1 MKQVKQNPYRLLG
14 IYANATTKERLAN
27 QSRLQAFLKVGKAVS
42 FPLDLTSYLGEV
54 ERSEAVIAT
63 ASANLTLPQ
72 DQIRYAQFWFVRDTP
87 IDTVAFNH
95 LESGD
100 LAQAVEIWEQR
111 ETPSSLQN
119 LIICSLIREEY
130 AEALSYAERLYGDS
144 EAVSHFVALI
154 VGDEAGI
161 ESDHIGFDFL
171 DALCEELGGSRL
183 LPLVSSPAWQE
194 HLKDHTVAPLI
205 SAIQEA
211 IDGAQKE
218 RKANKSRGASAGHT
232 LYKKSKSPLAKLK
245 KLLSTSDTQYQLI
258 ADKLGL
264 EILQCAIDYYNDAE
278 DREAARETAR
288 LAKYASSI
296 VVGKLAKDRC
306 QENLQTIERII
317 ESLPPEEV
325 TEEAKA
331 IMSSLVLFNLLPSKI
346 DVAVTL
352 LESTRPHFQAIKKK
366 LGATNTFYLKLSTK
380 VVNSALDDVIEEVNN
395 QQKSVSDFRGVV
407 SLRDCFSRAWNAT
420 LLMDSFDME
429 EEFKR
434 GKYSKNKSILKNIC
448 EQHHIDTSSSTLS
461 RASTPTTQRATS
473 STPQR
478 TTSSTPQRAT
488 TPTSQRTTSS
498 TPQRATT
505 PTTQRATTPT
515 TQRTTSST
523 PQRATTPTS
532 QRTTSSTPQRAT
544 SPTPQTSFTESESKR
559 ASKEREKRID
569 KRMKAFGYAILFVVY
584 GIMPSLIIGVIYAH
598 YNDNDDFGSTVLSC
612 LFLCAIIGAFV
623 GWNKGN

>member
-27 QSRLQAFLKVGKAVS
+27 QSRLQAFLKVGQSVS

-87 IDTVAFNH
+87 IDTIAFNH

-100 LAQAVEIWEQR
+100 LVKAVEIWEQR

-119 LIICSLIREEY
+119 LIICNLIREEY
-130 AEALSYAERLYGDS
+130 AEALSYAERLYGNR

-154 VGDEAGI
+154 VGDEVGI
-161 ESDHIGFDFL
+161 ESDHIGLDFL

-194 HLKDHTVAPLI
+194 HLKEHTVAPLI

-211 IDGAQKE
+211 VEVAQKE
-218 RKANKSRGASAGHT
+218 RKANNSRGASAGNT

-245 KLLSTSDTQYQLI
+245 ELLSTSDTQYQLI

-264 EILQCAIDYYNDAE
+264 EILQCSIDYYNDA
-278 DREAARETAR
+278 DDDIEAARETAR

-306 QENLQTIERII
+306 QENLQIIEKNI

-325 TEEAKA
+325 AEEAKA
-331 IMSSLVLFNLLPSKI
+331 IMGYLQEFNSQPSKI
-346 DVAVTL
+346 NVAVTL
-352 LESTRPHFQAIKKK
+352 LGSTRPHFQAIKKK
-366 LGATNTFYLKLSTK
+366 LGATNKFYLKLSTR
-380 VVNSALDDVIEEVNN
+380 VVNSALQDIIEEVNEE
-395 QQKSVSDFRGVV
+395 QEKLEMFIEKYQVELLPVLGSDILE
-407 SLRDCFSRAWNAT
+407 SCKNTLTRAWRAT

-434 GKYSKNKSILKNIC
+434 EKYSPNR
-448 EQHHIDTSSSTLS
+448 STLKDICQQLHINTNIL
-461 RASTPTTQRATS
+461 TPPWVTR
-473 STPQR
+473 
-478 TTSSTPQRAT
+478 
-488 TPTSQRTTSS
+488 PTH
-498 TPQRATT
+498 
-505 PTTQRATTPT
+505 
-515 TQRTTSST
+515 
-523 PQRATTPTS
+523 
-532 QRTTSSTPQRAT
+532 
-544 SPTPQTSFTESESKR
+544 QTSFTKSESER
-559 ASKEREKRID
+559 DSKEREDRQE
-569 KRMKAFGYAILFVVY
+569 RAFLEALIFGAY
-584 GIMPSLIIGVIYAH
+584 GFIPSLGVGSWVSDS
-598 YNDNDDFGSTVLSC
+598 DNAFNPAFFFL

-623 GWNKGN
+623 GWNKKD

>member
-27 QSRLQAFLKVGKAVS
+27 QSRLQAFLKIGKSVS

-54 ERSEAVIAT
+54 ERSEAIIAT
-63 ASANLTLPQ
+63 SSANLTLPQ
-72 DQIRYAQFWFVRDTP
+72 DQIRYAQFWFVKDTP

-100 LAQAVEIWEQR
+100 LAKAVEIWEQR

-130 AEALSYAERLYGDS
+130 AEALSYAERLYGDC
-144 EAVSHFVALI
+144 EAVSRFVALV

-161 ESDHIGFDFL
+161 EFDHIGFDFL

-194 HLKDHTVAPLI
+194 HLKDYTVAPLI

-211 IDGAQKE
+211 IEGAQKE
-218 RKANKSRGASAGHT
+218 RKADKSRGASAGYT

-245 KLLSTSDTQYQLI
+245 RLLSTSNTQYQMI
-258 ADKLGL
+258 ADELGL
-264 EILQCAIDYYNDAE
+264 EILQCSIDYYNDAD

-288 LAKYASSI
+288 LARYASSI

-325 TEEAKA
+325 AEEAKA
-331 IMSSLVLFNLLPSKI
+331 IMSSLVLFNSQPSKI

-380 VVNSALDDVIEEVNN
+380 VVNSALDDIIEEVNN
-395 QQKSVSDFRGVV
+395 KQESVSDFRGIM
-407 SLRDCFSRAWNAT
+407 SLKECFSRAWRAM
-420 LLMDSFDME
+420 LLMDTFDME

-434 GKYSKNKSILKNIC
+434 EKYSKNRSILKNLC
-448 EQHHIDTSSSTLS
+448 EQLHVSTSSSTPA
-461 RASTPTTQRATS
+461 RVTT
-473 STPQR
+473 
-478 TTSSTPQRAT
+478 
-488 TPTSQRTTSS
+488 
-498 TPQRATT
+498 
-505 PTTQRATTPT
+505 
-515 TQRTTSST
+515 
-523 PQRATTPTS
+523 
-532 QRTTSSTPQRAT
+532 
-544 SPTPQTSFTESESKR
+544 PTPQTSFTESESKR
-559 ASKEREKRID
+559 ASKEREDRQE
-569 KRMKAFGYAILFVVY
+569 RAFLEALKFGMY
-584 GIMPSLIIGVIYAH
+584 GFIPSLGVGSWVSDS
-598 YNDNDDFGSTVLSC
+598 DNAFNPAFFF
-612 LFLCAIIGAFV
+612 FLLVSVVIGAFV
-623 GWNKGN
+623 GWNKKD

>member
-100 LAQAVEIWEQR
+100 LVKAVEIWEQR

-171 DALCEELGGSRL
+171 DALCEELGGSKL
-183 LPLVSSPAWQE
+183 LPLVSSSAWQD
-194 HLKDHTVAPLI
+194 HLKERIVPPLI
-205 SAIQEA
+205 SAIKEA
-211 IDGAQKE
+211 IEEAQKE
-218 RKANKSRGASAGHT
+218 RTADESRGASAGYT

-366 LGATNTFYLKLSTK
+366 LGATNKFYLKLSTK
-380 VVNSALDDVIEEVNN
+380 VVNSALDDVIEEVNDK
-395 QQKSVSDFRGVV
+395 QESVSDFRGIMT
-407 SLRDCFSRAWNAT
+407 LRECFSRAWRAT

-434 GKYSKNKSILKNIC
+434 EKYSKNRSILKNLC
-448 EQHHIDTSSSTLS
+448 EQHHIDTSSSTPS
-461 RASTPTTQRATS
+461 RATSSTTQRATS
-473 STPQR
+473 SSTPTR
-478 TTSSTPQRAT
+478 VTTSTPQRAT
-488 TPTSQRTTSS
+488 S
-498 TPQRATT
+498 
-505 PTTQRATTPT
+505 
-515 TQRTTSST
+515 
-523 PQRATTPTS
+523 
-532 QRTTSSTPQRAT
+532 SSTPQRAT

-559 ASKEREKRID
+559 ASKEREEKQVR
-569 KRMKAFGYAILFVVY
+569 AFAEALIFGMY
-584 GIMPSLIIGVIYAH
+584 GFIPSLIVASWVSDS
-598 YNDNDDFGSTVLSC
+598 DNAFNPAFFF
-612 LFLCAIIGAFV
+612 FLLVSVVIGAFV

>member
-27 QSRLQAFLKVGKAVS
+27 QSRLQAFLKVGKSVS

-54 ERSEAVIAT
+54 ERSEAIIAT
-63 ASANLTLPQ
+63 ASAHLTLPQ
-72 DQIRYAQFWFVRDTP
+72 DQIRYAQFWFVKDTP

-171 DALCEELGGSRL
+171 DALCEELGGSQL

-211 IDGAQKE
+211 IEEAQKE
-218 RKANKSRGASAGHT
+218 RKADKSRGASAGNT

-264 EILQCAIDYYNDAE
+264 EILQCAIDYYNDA
-278 DREAARETAR
+278 DDIEAARETAR

-317 ESLPPEEV
+317 ESLPPDEVAEEV
-325 TEEAKA
+325 MA
-331 IMSSLVLFNLLPSKI
+331 IVDYLQEFNSQPSKV

-366 LGATNTFYLKLSTK
+366 LGATNKFYLKLSTK
-380 VVNSALDDVIEEVNN
+380 VVDSALHDIIEEVNDT
-395 QQKSVSDFRGVV
+395 QESVSDFRGIM
-407 SLRDCFSRAWNAT
+407 SLKECLSRAWRAT

-429 EEFKR
+429 EEFKHER
-434 GKYSKNKSILKNIC
+434 YSPNRSTLKDVC
-448 EQHHIDTSSSTLS
+448 EQLHIDTSSST
-461 RASTPTTQRATS
+461 PTRV
-473 STPQR
+473 
-478 TTSSTPQRAT
+478 TTSTPQRAT
-488 TPTSQRTTSS
+488 SSS
-498 TPQRATT
+498 TPR
-505 PTTQRATTPT
+505 
-515 TQRTTSST
+515 
-523 PQRATTPTS
+523 
-532 QRTTSSTPQRAT
+532 RAT

-559 ASKEREKRID
+559 ASKEREKRLD

-584 GIMPSLIIGVIYAH
+584 GIILSLIIGVIYAH
-598 YNDNDDFGSTVLSC
+598 SNDNDDFGSTVLSC

>member
-1 MKQVKQNPYRLLG
+1 MQELFYTPRMKQVKQNPYRLLG
-14 IYANATTKERLAN
+14 LYANATTKERLAN
-27 QSRLQAFLKVGKAVS
+27 QSRLQAFLKVGKSVS

-54 ERSEAVIAT
+54 ERSEAVITT

-87 IDTVAFNH
+87 IDTIAFNH

-100 LAQAVEIWEQR
+100 LVKAVEIWEQR

-119 LIICSLIREEY
+119 LIICNLIREEY
-130 AEALSYAERLYGDS
+130 AEALSYAERLYGDR

-161 ESDHIGFDFL
+161 ESDHIGFDLL

-211 IDGAQKE
+211 IEVAQKE
-218 RKANKSRGASAGHT
+218 RKANNSRGASAGNT

-245 KLLSTSDTQYQLI
+245 ELLSTSDTQYQLI

-264 EILQCAIDYYNDAE
+264 EILQCSIDYYNDA
-278 DREAARETAR
+278 DDDIEAARETAR
-288 LAKYASSI
+288 LARYASSI

-306 QENLQTIERII
+306 QENLQTFERII
-317 ESLPPEEV
+317 ESLPPDEV
-325 TEEAKA
+325 AVEVMA
-331 IMSSLVLFNLLPSKI
+331 ILDYLQEFNSHPSKI

-352 LESTRPHFQAIKKK
+352 LDNTRPHFQAIKKK
-366 LGATNTFYLKLSTK
+366 LGATNKFYLKLSTK
-380 VVNSALDDVIEEVNN
+380 VIDSALHDIIEEVNFEQEWLKTLAEQSN
-395 QQKSVSDFRGVV
+395 L
-407 SLRDCFSRAWNAT
+407 SLHSAFGSNIIADLKNIMTRAWRAT

-429 EEFKR
+429 EEFKHER
-434 GKYSKNKSILKNIC
+434 YSPNR
-448 EQHHIDTSSSTLS
+448 STLKDICQQLHINTNIL
-461 RASTPTTQRATS
+461 TPPRVTNTTSQRTTS

-488 TPTSQRTTSS
+488 T
-498 TPQRATT
+498 
-505 PTTQRATTPT
+505 
-515 TQRTTSST
+515 
-523 PQRATTPTS
+523 
-532 QRTTSSTPQRAT
+532 
-544 SPTPQTSFTESESKR
+544 PTPQTSFTESESKR
-559 ASKEREKRID
+559 ASKEREKRLD
-569 KRMKAFGYAILFVVY
+569 KRMKAFGYAIIFVVC
-584 GIMPSLIIGVIYAH
+584 GTIPSIMVGLISDHSNDNSGTITLSLI
-598 YNDNDDFGSTVLSC
+598 
-612 LFLCAIIGAFV
+612 FLCAIIGAFV

>member
-27 QSRLQAFLKVGKAVS
+27 QSRLQAFLKVGQSVS

-87 IDTVAFNH
+87 IDTIAFNH

-100 LAQAVEIWEQR
+100 LVKAVEIWEQR

-144 EAVSHFVALI
+144 EAVNHFVALI
-154 VGDEAGI
+154 AGDEAGI
-161 ESDHIGFDFL
+161 ESDHIGFDLL

-194 HLKDHTVAPLI
+194 HLKEHTVAPLI

-211 IDGAQKE
+211 IEVAQKE
-218 RKANKSRGASAGHT
+218 RKANNSRGASAGNT

-245 KLLSTSDTQYQLI
+245 ELLSTSDTQYQLI

-264 EILQCAIDYYNDAE
+264 EILQCSIDYYNDA
-278 DREAARETAR
+278 DDDIEAARETAR
-288 LAKYASSI
+288 LARYASSI

-317 ESLPPEEV
+317 ESLPPDEV
-325 TEEAKA
+325 AVEVMA
-331 IMSSLVLFNLLPSKI
+331 ILDYLQEFNSHPSKI

-352 LESTRPHFQAIKKK
+352 LDNTRPHFQAIKKK
-366 LGATNTFYLKLSTK
+366 LGATNKFYLKLSTK
-380 VVNSALDDVIEEVNN
+380 VVDSALHDVIEEVNDK
-395 QQKSVSDFRGVV
+395 QESVSDFRGIM
-407 SLRDCFSRAWNAT
+407 SLNECLSRAWRAT

-429 EEFKR
+429 EEFKHER
-434 GKYSKNKSILKNIC
+434 YSPNRSTLKDIC
-448 EQHHIDTSSSTLS
+448 EQLHVSTSSSTPA
-461 RASTPTTQRATS
+461 RVTTP
-473 STPQR
+473 
-478 TTSSTPQRAT
+478 TPQRAT
-488 TPTSQRTTSS
+488 STTSQRV
-498 TPQRATT
+498 
-505 PTTQRATTPT
+505 
-515 TQRTTSST
+515 
-523 PQRATTPTS
+523 
-532 QRTTSSTPQRAT
+532 T
-544 SPTPQTSFTESESKR
+544 SPTPQTSFTKSEPER
-559 ASKEREKRID
+559 DSKEREKRLD
-569 KRMKAFGYAILFVVY
+569 KRMKAFGYAIIFVVC
-584 GIMPSLIIGVIYAH
+584 GTIPSIMVGLISDHSNDNSGTITLSLI
-598 YNDNDDFGSTVLSC
+598 
-612 LFLCAIIGAFV
+612 FLCAIIGAFV

>member
-27 QSRLQAFLKVGKAVS
+27 QSRLQAFLKVGKSVS

-54 ERSEAVIAT
+54 ERSEAVITT

-87 IDTVAFNH
+87 IDTIAFNH

-100 LAQAVEIWEQR
+100 LVKAVEIWEQR

-119 LIICSLIREEY
+119 LIICNLIREEY
-130 AEALSYAERLYGDS
+130 AEALSYAERLYGDR

-161 ESDHIGFDFL
+161 ESDHIGLDFL
-171 DALCEELGGSRL
+171 DAMCEELGGSRL

-194 HLKDHTVAPLI
+194 HLKEHTVAPLI

-211 IDGAQKE
+211 IEVAQKE
-218 RKANKSRGASAGHT
+218 RKANNSRGASAGNT

-245 KLLSTSDTQYQLI
+245 ELLSTSDTQYQLI

-264 EILQCAIDYYNDAE
+264 EILQCSIDYYNDA
-278 DREAARETAR
+278 DDDIEAARETAR
-288 LAKYASSI
+288 LARYASSI

-306 QENLQTIERII
+306 QENLQIIEKNI

-325 TEEAKA
+325 AEEAKA
-331 IMSSLVLFNLLPSKI
+331 IMGYLQEFNSQPSKI
-346 DVAVTL
+346 NVAVTL
-352 LESTRPHFQAIKKK
+352 LGSTRPHFQAIKKK
-366 LGATNTFYLKLSTK
+366 LGATNTFYLKLSTR
-380 VVNSALDDVIEEVNN
+380 VVNSALQDIIEEVNEE
-395 QQKSVSDFRGVV
+395 QEKLKMLAEQFPLSLHSAFGSDI
-407 SLRDCFSRAWNAT
+407 LADLKNILTRAWRAT

-434 GKYSKNKSILKNIC
+434 EKYSPNR
-448 EQHHIDTSSSTLS
+448 STLKDICQQLHINTNILTPPWVT
-461 RASTPTTQRATS
+461 RPASQRATS
-473 STPQR
+473 S
-478 TTSSTPQRAT
+478 STPR
-488 TPTSQRTTSS
+488 
-498 TPQRATT
+498 
-505 PTTQRATTPT
+505 
-515 TQRTTSST
+515 
-523 PQRATTPTS
+523 
-532 QRTTSSTPQRAT
+532 RAT
-544 SPTPQTSFTESESKR
+544 SPTPQTSFTKSESER
-559 ASKEREKRID
+559 DSKEREKRLD
-569 KRMKAFGYAILFVVY
+569 KRMKAFGYAIIFVVC
-584 GIMPSLIIGVIYAH
+584 GTIPSIMVGLISDHSNDNSGTITLSLI
-598 YNDNDDFGSTVLSC
+598 
-612 LFLCAIIGAFV
+612 FLCAIIGAFV

>member
-27 QSRLQAFLKVGKAVS
+27 QSRLQAFLKIGKSVS

-171 DALCEELGGSRL
+171 DALCEELGGSKL
-183 LPLVSSPAWQE
+183 LPLVSSSAWQDY
-194 HLKDHTVAPLI
+194 LKERIVPPLI
-205 SAIQEA
+205 SAIKGA
-211 IDGAQKE
+211 IEGAQKE
-218 RKANKSRGASAGHT
+218 RKADKSRGASAGYT

-245 KLLSTSDTQYQLI
+245 RLLSTSNTQYQMI
-258 ADKLGL
+258 ADELGL
-264 EILQCAIDYYNDAE
+264 EILQCSIDYYNDA
-278 DREAARETAR
+278 DDIEAARETAR
-288 LAKYASSI
+288 LARYASSI

-325 TEEAKA
+325 AEEAKA
-331 IMSSLVLFNLLPSKI
+331 IMGYLQEFNSQPSKI
-346 DVAVTL
+346 NVAVTL
-352 LESTRPHFQAIKKK
+352 LGNSRPHFQAIKKK

-380 VVNSALDDVIEEVNN
+380 VVNGALHDIIEEVNFE
-395 QQKSVSDFRGVV
+395 QEKLKTLAERFHISLYSTFGSDI
-407 SLRDCFSRAWNAT
+407 LADLKNIMTRAWRAT

-429 EEFKR
+429 EEFKHER
-434 GKYSKNKSILKNIC
+434 YSPNR
-448 EQHHIDTSSSTLS
+448 STLKDICQQLHINTNILTPPGVT
-461 RASTPTTQRATS
+461 STTSQRTTS

-488 TPTSQRTTSS
+488 S
-498 TPQRATT
+498 TPKEKDEVKEF
-505 PTTQRATTPT
+505 
-515 TQRTTSST
+515 
-523 PQRATTPTS
+523 
-532 QRTTSSTPQRAT
+532 
-544 SPTPQTSFTESESKR
+544 FTRLGCALVSAVGFVLEFWWVIGLVIVVLYLIFEPKGS
-559 ASKEREKRID
+559 A
-569 KRMKAFGYAILFVVY
+569 MVVWIL
-584 GIMPSLIIGVIYAH
+584 
-598 YNDNDDFGSTVLSC
+598 VLS
-612 LFLCAIIGAFV
+612 AIIGAV
-623 GWNKGN
+623 KGWIEYDDL

>member
-27 QSRLQAFLKVGKAVS
+27 QSRLQAFLKVGKSVS

-72 DQIRYAQFWFVRDTP
+72 DQIRYAQFWFVRETP
-87 IDTVAFNH
+87 IDTIAFNH

-100 LAQAVEIWEQR
+100 LVKAVEIWEQR

-119 LIICSLIREEY
+119 LIICNLIREEY
-130 AEALSYAERLYGDS
+130 AEALSYAERLYGNR

-154 VGDEAGI
+154 VGDEVGI
-161 ESDHIGFDFL
+161 ESDHIGLDFL

-194 HLKDHTVAPLI
+194 HLKEHTVAPLI

-211 IDGAQKE
+211 VEVAQKE
-218 RKANKSRGASAGHT
+218 RKANNSRGASAGNT

-245 KLLSTSDTQYQLI
+245 ELLSTSDTQYQLI

-264 EILQCAIDYYNDAE
+264 EILQCSIDYYNDADDDIE
-278 DREAARETAR
+278 TARETAR

-306 QENLQTIERII
+306 LENLQIIEKNI

-325 TEEAKA
+325 AEEAKA
-331 IMSSLVLFNLLPSKI
+331 IMGYLQEFNSQPSKI
-346 DVAVTL
+346 NVAVTL
-352 LESTRPHFQAIKKK
+352 LGSTRPHFQAIKKK
-366 LGATNTFYLKLSTK
+366 LGATNKFYLKLSTR
-380 VVNSALDDVIEEVNN
+380 VVNSALQDIIEEVNSE
-395 QQKSVSDFRGVV
+395 QEKLKMLAEQFPLGLHSAFGSDIIAD
-407 SLRDCFSRAWNAT
+407 LENIMIRAWRAT

-434 GKYSKNKSILKNIC
+434 EKYSPNR
-448 EQHHIDTSSSTLS
+448 STLKDICQQLHINTNILTPPWVT
-461 RASTPTTQRATS
+461 RPASQRATS
-473 STPQR
+473 S
-478 TTSSTPQRAT
+478 STPR
-488 TPTSQRTTSS
+488 
-498 TPQRATT
+498 
-505 PTTQRATTPT
+505 
-515 TQRTTSST
+515 
-523 PQRATTPTS
+523 
-532 QRTTSSTPQRAT
+532 RAT
-544 SPTPQTSFTESESKR
+544 SPTPQTSFTKSESER
-559 ASKEREKRID
+559 DSKEREKRLD
-569 KRMKAFGYAILFVVY
+569 KRMKAFGYAIIFVVC
-584 GIMPSLIIGVIYAH
+584 GTIPSIMVGLISDHSNDNSGTITLSLI
-598 YNDNDDFGSTVLSC
+598 
-612 LFLCAIIGAFV
+612 FLCAIIGAFV

>member
-1 MKQVKQNPYRLLG
+1 MQELFYTPRMKQVKQNPYRLLG

-27 QSRLQAFLKVGKAVS
+27 QSRLQAFLKVGKSVS

-54 ERSEAVIAT
+54 ERSEAVITT

-87 IDTVAFNH
+87 IDTIAFNH

-100 LAQAVEIWEQR
+100 LVKAVEIWEQR

-119 LIICSLIREEY
+119 LIICNLIREEY
-130 AEALSYAERLYGDS
+130 AEALSYAERLYGDR

-161 ESDHIGFDFL
+161 ESDHIGFDLL

-211 IDGAQKE
+211 IEVAQKE
-218 RKANKSRGASAGHT
+218 RKANNSRGASAGNT

-245 KLLSTSDTQYQLI
+245 ELLSTSDTQYQLI

-264 EILQCAIDYYNDAE
+264 EILQCSIDYYNDA
-278 DREAARETAR
+278 DDDIEAARETAR
-288 LAKYASSI
+288 LARYASSI

-306 QENLQTIERII
+306 QENLQTFERII
-317 ESLPPEEV
+317 ESLPPDEV
-325 TEEAKA
+325 AVEVMA
-331 IMSSLVLFNLLPSKI
+331 ILDYLQEFNSHPSKI

-352 LESTRPHFQAIKKK
+352 LDNTRPHFQAIKKK
-366 LGATNTFYLKLSTK
+366 LGATNKFYLKLSTK
-380 VVNSALDDVIEEVNN
+380 VIDSALHDIIEEVNFEQEWLKTLAEQSN
-395 QQKSVSDFRGVV
+395 L
-407 SLRDCFSRAWNAT
+407 SLHSAFGSNIIADLKNIMTRAWRAT

-429 EEFKR
+429 EEFKHER
-434 GKYSKNKSILKNIC
+434 YSPNR
-448 EQHHIDTSSSTLS
+448 STLKDICQQLHINTNILTPP
-461 RASTPTTQRATS
+461 RVTSTTSQRTTS

-488 TPTSQRTTSS
+488 T
-498 TPQRATT
+498 
-505 PTTQRATTPT
+505 
-515 TQRTTSST
+515 
-523 PQRATTPTS
+523 
-532 QRTTSSTPQRAT
+532 
-544 SPTPQTSFTESESKR
+544 PTPQTSFTESESKR
-559 ASKEREKRID
+559 ASKEREKRLD
-569 KRMKAFGYAILFVVY
+569 KRMKAFGYAIIFVVC
-584 GIMPSLIIGVIYAH
+584 GTIPSIMVGLISDHSNDNSGTITLSLI
-598 YNDNDDFGSTVLSC
+598 
-612 LFLCAIIGAFV
+612 FLCAIIGAFV

>member
-27 QSRLQAFLKVGKAVS
+27 QSRLQAFLKVGKSVS

-54 ERSEAVIAT
+54 ERSEAIIST

-87 IDTVAFNH
+87 IDTIAFNH

-100 LAQAVEIWEQR
+100 LAKAVEIWEQR

-119 LIICSLIREEY
+119 LIICNLIREEY
-130 AEALSYAERLYGDS
+130 VEALSYAERLYGDR

-171 DALCEELGGSRL
+171 DALCEELGGSQL

-194 HLKDHTVAPLI
+194 HLKGLSVGPLI
-205 SAIQEA
+205 KVIKEA
-211 IDGAQKE
+211 IDVAKKE
-218 RKANKSRGASAGHT
+218 RKANESRGASAGNT
-232 LYKKSKSPLAKLK
+232 LYKKSKSSLAKLK
-245 KLLSTSDTQYQLI
+245 ELLSTSDMQYQMV
-258 ADKLGL
+258 ADELGL
-264 EILQCAIDYYNDAE
+264 EILQCAIDYYNDADE
-278 DREAARETAR
+278 REAARESAR
-288 LAKYASSI
+288 LARYASSI

-306 QENLQTIERII
+306 QENLRTLEEII

-325 TEEAKA
+325 AEEVMA
-331 IMSSLVLFNLLPSKI
+331 IMGYLQEFNSQPSKI

-352 LESTRPHFQAIKKK
+352 LDNTRPHLQAIKKK
-366 LGATNTFYLKLSTK
+366 LGATNKFYLKLSTR
-380 VVNSALDDVIEEVNN
+380 VVNSALQDIIEEVNDK
-395 QQKSVSDFRGVV
+395 QESVSDFRGIM
-407 SLRDCFSRAWNAT
+407 SLKECLSRAWRAT
-420 LLMDSFDME
+420 LFMNPFDME

-434 GKYSKNKSILKNIC
+434 ERYSPNRSTLKDIC
-448 EQHHIDTSSSTLS
+448 QQLHIDTY
-461 RASTPTTQRATS
+461 TPPRPWATRPTSQRATS
-473 STPQR
+473 
-478 TTSSTPQRAT
+478 
-488 TPTSQRTTSS
+488 
-498 TPQRATT
+498 
-505 PTTQRATTPT
+505 
-515 TQRTTSST
+515 
-523 PQRATTPTS
+523 
-532 QRTTSSTPQRAT
+532 SSTPQRAT
-544 SPTPQTSFTESESKR
+544 SPTPQTSFTESESKQ
-559 ASKEREKRID
+559 ASKERENRID
-569 KRMKAFGYAILFVVY
+569 KLGRAYKLGRAFGDAIMFVFY

-623 GWNKGN
+623 GWNKKD

>member
-27 QSRLQAFLKVGKAVS
+27 QSRLQAFLKIGKSVS

-119 LIICSLIREEY
+119 LIIYSLIREEY

-144 EAVSHFVALI
+144 EAVSHFVELI

-211 IDGAQKE
+211 IEEAQKE
-218 RKANKSRGASAGHT
+218 RKANKSRGASAGYT

-245 KLLSTSDTQYQLI
+245 KLLSTSNTQYQLI
-258 ADKLGL
+258 ADELGL
-264 EILQCAIDYYNDAE
+264 EILQCSIDYYNDA
-278 DREAARETAR
+278 DDIEAARETAR
-288 LAKYASSI
+288 LARYASSI

-317 ESLPPEEV
+317 ESLPPDEV
-325 TEEAKA
+325 AVEVMA
-331 IMSSLVLFNLLPSKI
+331 ILDYLQEFNSHPSKI

-352 LESTRPHFQAIKKK
+352 LDNTRPHFQAIKKK
-366 LGATNTFYLKLSTK
+366 LGATNKFYLKLSTK
-380 VVNSALDDVIEEVNN
+380 VVDSALHDVIEEVNDK
-395 QQKSVSDFRGVV
+395 QESVSDFRGIM
-407 SLRDCFSRAWNAT
+407 SLNECLSRAWRAT

-429 EEFKR
+429 EEFKHER
-434 GKYSKNKSILKNIC
+434 YSPNRSTLKDIC
-448 EQHHIDTSSSTLS
+448 EQLHVSTSSSTPA
-461 RASTPTTQRATS
+461 RV
-473 STPQR
+473 
-478 TTSSTPQRAT
+478 T
-488 TPTSQRTTSS
+488 TP
-498 TPQRATT
+498 
-505 PTTQRATTPT
+505 
-515 TQRTTSST
+515 
-523 PQRATTPTS
+523 
-532 QRTTSSTPQRAT
+532 TPQRAT
-544 SPTPQTSFTESESKR
+544 STTSQRVTNPTPQTSFTESESKR
-559 ASKEREKRID
+559 ASKEREDRQE
-569 KRMKAFGYAILFVVY
+569 RAFLEALIFGAY
-584 GIMPSLIIGVIYAH
+584 GFIPSLGVGSWVSDS
-598 YNDNDDFGSTVLSC
+598 DNAFNPAFFFL

-623 GWNKGN
+623 GWNKKD

>member
-54 ERSEAVIAT
+54 ERSEAIIAT
-63 ASANLTLPQ
+63 ANANLTLPQ

-87 IDTVAFNH
+87 IDTIAFNH

-100 LAQAVEIWEQR
+100 LVKAVEIWEQR

-119 LIICSLIREEY
+119 LIICNLIREEY
-130 AEALSYAERLYGDS
+130 AEALSYAERLYGDR
-144 EAVSHFVALI
+144 EAVSHLVALI

-194 HLKDHTVAPLI
+194 HLKEHTMAPLI

-211 IDGAQKE
+211 IEGAQKE
-218 RKANKSRGASAGHT
+218 RKANNSRGASAGNT

-245 KLLSTSDTQYQLI
+245 ELLSTSDTQYQLI

-264 EILQCAIDYYNDAE
+264 EILQCSIDYYNDADDDIE
-278 DREAARETAR
+278 TARETAR

-306 QENLQTIERII
+306 QENLQIIEKNI

-325 TEEAKA
+325 AEEAKA
-331 IMSSLVLFNLLPSKI
+331 IMGYLQEFNSQPSKI
-346 DVAVTL
+346 SVAVTL
-352 LESTRPHFQAIKKK
+352 LGSTRPHFQAIKKK
-366 LGATNTFYLKLSTK
+366 LGATNTFYLKLSTR
-380 VVNSALDDVIEEVNN
+380 VVNSALQDIIEEVNSE
-395 QQKSVSDFRGVV
+395 QEKLKMLAEQFPLGLHSAFGSDIIAD
-407 SLRDCFSRAWNAT
+407 LENIMTRAWRAT

-429 EEFKR
+429 EEFKHE
-434 GKYSKNKSILKNIC
+434 KYSPNR
-448 EQHHIDTSSSTLS
+448 STLKDICQQLHINTNIL
-461 RASTPTTQRATS
+461 TPPGVTR
-473 STPQR
+473 P
-478 TTSSTPQRAT
+478 TPQRA
-488 TPTSQRTTSS
+488 SS
-498 TPQRATT
+498 P
-505 PTTQRATTPT
+505 
-515 TQRTTSST
+515 
-523 PQRATTPTS
+523 
-532 QRTTSSTPQRAT
+532 TPQRAT
-544 SPTPQTSFTESESKR
+544 STP
-559 ASKEREKRID
+559 KEKDEVKEFFNRL
-569 KRMKAFGYAILFVVY
+569 GYALISAFEFILLYWWVIAIVVGVFS
-584 GIMPSLIIGVIYAH
+584 GIFDSKGPAMAIGILVLSVIVGAVKGWIEY
-598 YNDNDDFGSTVLSC
+598 DDF
-612 LFLCAIIGAFV
+612 
-623 GWNKGN
+623 

>member
-27 QSRLQAFLKVGKAVS
+27 QSRLQAFLKVGKSVS

-54 ERSEAVIAT
+54 KRSEAVIAT

-100 LAQAVEIWEQR
+100 LVKAVEIWEQR

-171 DALCEELGGSRL
+171 DALCEELGGSKL
-183 LPLVSSPAWQE
+183 LPLVSGFAWQE
-194 HLKDHTVAPLI
+194 HLKERIVPPLI
-205 SAIQEA
+205 SAIKEA
-211 IDGAQKE
+211 IEEAQKE
-218 RKANKSRGASAGHT
+218 RTADKSRGASAGNT

-264 EILQCAIDYYNDAE
+264 EILQCAIDYYNDA
-278 DREAARETAR
+278 DGIEAARDTVR
-288 LAKYASSI
+288 LARYASSI

-306 QENLQTIERII
+306 QENLQIIEKIV

-325 TEEAKA
+325 AEEAKA
-331 IMSSLVLFNLLPSKI
+331 IMSSLVLFNLQPSKI

-352 LESTRPHFQAIKKK
+352 LDNTRPHFQAIKKK
-366 LGATNTFYLKLSTK
+366 LGATNKFYLKLSTK
-380 VVNSALDDVIEEVNN
+380 VVDSALHDVIEEVNDK
-395 QQKSVSDFRGVV
+395 QESVSDFRGIM
-407 SLRDCFSRAWNAT
+407 SLNECLSRAWRAT

-429 EEFKR
+429 EEFKHER
-434 GKYSKNKSILKNIC
+434 YSPNRSTLKDIC
-448 EQHHIDTSSSTLS
+448 EQLHVSTSSSTPA
-461 RASTPTTQRATS
+461 RV
-473 STPQR
+473 
-478 TTSSTPQRAT
+478 T
-488 TPTSQRTTSS
+488 TP
-498 TPQRATT
+498 
-505 PTTQRATTPT
+505 
-515 TQRTTSST
+515 
-523 PQRATTPTS
+523 
-532 QRTTSSTPQRAT
+532 TPQRAT
-544 SPTPQTSFTESESKR
+544 STTSQRVTNPTPQTSFTESESKR
-559 ASKEREKRID
+559 ASKEREDRQE
-569 KRMKAFGYAILFVVY
+569 RAFLEALKFGMY
-584 GIMPSLIIGVIYAH
+584 GFIPSLGVGSWVSDS
-598 YNDNDDFGSTVLSC
+598 DNAFNPAFFFL

-623 GWNKGN
+623 GWNKKD

>member
-1 MKQVKQNPYRLLG
+1 MQELFYTPRMKQVKQNPYRLLG

-27 QSRLQAFLKVGKAVS
+27 QSRLQAFLKVGKSVS

-54 ERSEAVIAT
+54 ERSEAVITT

-87 IDTVAFNH
+87 IDTIAFNH

-100 LAQAVEIWEQR
+100 LVKAVEIWEQR

-119 LIICSLIREEY
+119 LIICNLIREEY
-130 AEALSYAERLYGDS
+130 AEALSYAERLYGDR

-161 ESDHIGFDFL
+161 ESDHIGFDLL

-211 IDGAQKE
+211 IEVAQKE
-218 RKANKSRGASAGHT
+218 RKANNSRGASAGNT

-245 KLLSTSDTQYQLI
+245 ELLSTSDTQYQLI

-264 EILQCAIDYYNDAE
+264 EILQCSIDYYNDA
-278 DREAARETAR
+278 DDDIEAARETAR
-288 LAKYASSI
+288 LARYASSI

-306 QENLQTIERII
+306 QENLQTFERII
-317 ESLPPEEV
+317 ESLPPDEV
-325 TEEAKA
+325 AVEVMA
-331 IMSSLVLFNLLPSKI
+331 ILDYLQEFNSHPSKI

-352 LESTRPHFQAIKKK
+352 LDNTRPHFQAIKKK
-366 LGATNTFYLKLSTK
+366 LGATNKFYLKLSTK
-380 VVNSALDDVIEEVNN
+380 VIDSALHDIIEEVNFEQEWLKTLAEQSN
-395 QQKSVSDFRGVV
+395 L
-407 SLRDCFSRAWNAT
+407 SLHSAFGSNIIADLKNIMTRAWRAT

-429 EEFKR
+429 EEFKHER
-434 GKYSKNKSILKNIC
+434 YSPNR
-448 EQHHIDTSSSTLS
+448 STLKDICQQLHINTNIL
-461 RASTPTTQRATS
+461 TPPRVTNTTSQRTTS

-488 TPTSQRTTSS
+488 T
-498 TPQRATT
+498 
-505 PTTQRATTPT
+505 
-515 TQRTTSST
+515 
-523 PQRATTPTS
+523 
-532 QRTTSSTPQRAT
+532 
-544 SPTPQTSFTESESKR
+544 PTPQTSFTESESKR
-559 ASKEREKRID
+559 ASKEREKRLD
-569 KRMKAFGYAILFVVY
+569 KRMKAFGYAIIFVVC
-584 GIMPSLIIGVIYAH
+584 GTIPSIMVGLISDHSNDNSGTITLSLI
-598 YNDNDDFGSTVLSC
+598 
-612 LFLCAIIGAFV
+612 FLCAIIGAFV

>member
-27 QSRLQAFLKVGKAVS
+27 QSRLQAFLKVGKSVS

-63 ASANLTLPQ
+63 ASAHLTLPQ

-87 IDTVAFNH
+87 IDTIAFNH

-100 LAQAVEIWEQR
+100 LVKAVEIWEQR

-119 LIICSLIREEY
+119 LIICNLIREEY
-130 AEALSYAERLYGDS
+130 AEALSYAERLYGNR

-154 VGDEAGI
+154 VGDEVGI
-161 ESDHIGFDFL
+161 ESDHIGLDFL

-194 HLKDHTVAPLI
+194 HLKEHTVAPLI

-211 IDGAQKE
+211 VEVAQKE
-218 RKANKSRGASAGHT
+218 RKANNSRGASAGNT

-245 KLLSTSDTQYQLI
+245 ELLSTSDTQYQLI

-264 EILQCAIDYYNDAE
+264 EILQCSIDYYNDADDDIE
-278 DREAARETAR
+278 TARETAR

-306 QENLQTIERII
+306 LENLQIIEKNI

-325 TEEAKA
+325 AEEAKA
-331 IMSSLVLFNLLPSKI
+331 IMGYLQEFNSQPSKI
-346 DVAVTL
+346 NVAVTL
-352 LESTRPHFQAIKKK
+352 LGSTRPHFQAIKKK
-366 LGATNTFYLKLSTK
+366 LGATNKFYLKLSTR
-380 VVNSALDDVIEEVNN
+380 VVNSALQDIIEEVNSE
-395 QQKSVSDFRGVV
+395 QEKLKMLAEQFPLGLHSAFGSDIIAD
-407 SLRDCFSRAWNAT
+407 LENIMIRAWRAT

-434 GKYSKNKSILKNIC
+434 EKYSPNR
-448 EQHHIDTSSSTLS
+448 STLKDICQQLHINTNILTPPWVT
-461 RASTPTTQRATS
+461 RPASQRATS
-473 STPQR
+473 S
-478 TTSSTPQRAT
+478 STPR
-488 TPTSQRTTSS
+488 
-498 TPQRATT
+498 
-505 PTTQRATTPT
+505 
-515 TQRTTSST
+515 
-523 PQRATTPTS
+523 
-532 QRTTSSTPQRAT
+532 RAT
-544 SPTPQTSFTESESKR
+544 SPTPQTSFTKSESER
-559 ASKEREKRID
+559 DSKEREKRLD
-569 KRMKAFGYAILFVVY
+569 KRMKAFGYAIIFVVC
-584 GIMPSLIIGVIYAH
+584 GTIPSIMVGLISDHSNDNSGTITLSLI
-598 YNDNDDFGSTVLSC
+598 
-612 LFLCAIIGAFV
+612 FLCAIIGAFV

>member
-1 MKQVKQNPYRLLG
+1 MKQVKQNPYRLVG

-27 QSRLQAFLKVGKAVS
+27 QSRLQAFLKVGKSVS

-72 DQIRYAQFWFVRDTP
+72 DQIRYAQFWFVRETP

-161 ESDHIGFDFL
+161 ESDHIGFDLL

-194 HLKDHTVAPLI
+194 HLKGRIVPPLI
-205 SAIQEA
+205 SAIKEA
-211 IDGAQKE
+211 IDRAQKE
-218 RKANKSRGASAGHT
+218 RTADNSRGASAGNT
-232 LYKKSKSPLAKLK
+232 LCQKSKLPLAKLK
-245 KLLSTSDTQYQLI
+245 KLLSTSNTQYQMI
-258 ADKLGL
+258 ADELGL
-264 EILQCAIDYYNDAE
+264 EILQCSIDYYNDA
-278 DREAARETAR
+278 DDIEAARETAR
-288 LAKYASSI
+288 LARYASSI

-306 QENLQTIERII
+306 QENLQIIEKIV

-325 TEEAKA
+325 AEEAKA
-331 IMSSLVLFNLLPSKI
+331 IMGHLQEFNSQPSKI

-380 VVNSALDDVIEEVNN
+380 VVNGALHDIIEEVNFE
-395 QQKSVSDFRGVV
+395 QQWLKTLAEQSNL
-407 SLRDCFSRAWNAT
+407 SLHSAFGSNIIADLKNIMTRAWRAT

-429 EEFKR
+429 EEFKHER
-434 GKYSKNKSILKNIC
+434 YSPNRSTLKDIC
-448 EQHHIDTSSSTLS
+448 EQLHVSTSSSTPA
-461 RASTPTTQRATS
+461 RVTTPTPQRATS

-488 TPTSQRTTSS
+488 TPT
-498 TPQRATT
+498 
-505 PTTQRATTPT
+505 
-515 TQRTTSST
+515 
-523 PQRATTPTS
+523 
-532 QRTTSSTPQRAT
+532 
-544 SPTPQTSFTESESKR
+544 PQTSFTESESKQ

-569 KRMKAFGYAILFVVY
+569 NRRRTLRRTFGYAIMFVFY
-584 GIMPSLIIGVIYAH
+584 GIIPSLIVGAFMSDSS
-598 YNDNDDFGSTVLSC
+598 DNDFGSTVLSC
-612 LFLCAIIGAFV
+612 LILCAIIGAFV
-623 GWNKGN
+623 GWDKED